1 MKQKIIKVREKL
13 TTILDEIIIKLGNLN
28 EEAIYEILDSR
39 EIDLFDNNW
48 VGAYEA
54 LKQQLETLN
63 ENEKKELDEFLEEIR
78 KEAFIKTMKA
88 SKSSDLAAYVSDDF
102 EMIGKALII
111 EFTNSFIDS
120 LLNIYD
126 SGIVPDNISIAMYEL
141 ENIINE

>member
-13 TTILDEIIIKLGNLN
+13 TTILDEIIIKLGSLN

-39 EIDLFDNNW
+39 ETEPFDSNW
-48 VGAYEA
+48 VGAYEV
-54 LKQQLETLN
+54 LKQQLENFN

-88 SKSSDLAAYVSDDF
+88 FQSSDLAAYVSDDF